1 MDTMAI
7 GAEIRR
13 LRKEKGLTQ
22 KELADLLYLSPKTI
36 SKWETGLGAPD
47 ITLLPRLSKVLEVDA
62 IRLLEGRME
71 ENGLDNGNMKNMG
84 FYICPVCSSL
94 TMSTGKAGITCCSK
108 PLERLEARKAEDGEK
123 LILEEVEDQ
132 WYITSRHPQSK
143 EDFISFIA
151 LLSSD
156 RLDFTRLYPEWE
168 IGVRIPRKSHGR
180 LLFYSSS
187 KGLLYQLI

>member
-84 FYICPVCSSL
+84 FYICPVC
-94 TMSTGKAGITCCSK
+94 
-108 PLERLEARKAEDGEK
+108 
-123 LILEEVEDQ
+123 
-132 WYITSRHPQSK
+132 
-143 EDFISFIA
+143 
-151 LLSSD
+151 
-156 RLDFTRLYPEWE
+156 
-168 IGVRIPRKSHGR
+168 
-180 LLFYSSS
+180 
-187 KGLLYQLI
+187 